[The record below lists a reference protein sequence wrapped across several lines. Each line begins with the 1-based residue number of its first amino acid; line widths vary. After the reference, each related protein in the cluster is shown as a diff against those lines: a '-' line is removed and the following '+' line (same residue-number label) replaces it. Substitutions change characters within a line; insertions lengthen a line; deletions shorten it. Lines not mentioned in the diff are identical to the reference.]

1 MKRKYLEIS
10 ISLSI
15 ISIAITLF
23 INHKIAEAY
32 LKADGKTRAVFLPEL
47 LVFGYQYY
55 VAMLGIV
62 ALILAITG
70 VKKNSQ
76 TTKKFLAVLLS
87 LLAIVIVFIR
97 SWRLFI

>member
-55 VAMLGIV
+55 VVLLGIV
-62 ALILAITG
+62 ALILAIIG
-70 VKKNSQ
+70 VRKNRQ
-76 TTKKFLAVLLS
+76 TTEKTTAVLLS
-87 LLAIVIVFIR
+87 LLAIMIVFVRI
-97 SWRLFI
+97 WRPFI